1 MFPGLDPQ
9 TLWLIGGVFGFL
21 SVASVIGF
29 ILGRRADTPGTSDA
43 TRATV
48 VNLNARL
55 RAWWVIITVCAL
67 ALLAGCVGA
76 SVLFGLASFW
86 ALREFVTLTPTTPGD
101 HRALFWVFFVITP
114 LQYYLVATQWYG
126 LFVILIPVYAFLF
139 IPMRMALVG
148 DCEHFLERAAR
159 TQWGLMV
166 CVYCV
171 SYAPALMT
179 LLPDKNGGARLL
191 LFFLL
196 VVQSSDVLQYI
207 WGKLFGR
214 HPIAPRISPNKTWE
228 GFIGG
233 IGSAAALGTALWRTT
248 PFNPWQAAGMS
259 LVVTLLGFAGGLTMS
274 AIKRDRGVKD
284 YGTLIQ
290 GHGGVLD
297 RVDSICFAAPVFFH
311 LTRYYFT

>member
-1 MFPGLDPQ
+1 MDKLTIGLFAG
-9 TLWLIGGVFGFL
+9 LFGFL
-21 SVASVIGF
+21 ALCSLIGF
-29 ILGRRADTPGTSDA
+29 ALGRRSSAPGASDSA
-43 TRATV
+43 RATV
-48 VNLNARL
+48 ANLNARL
-55 RAWWVIITVCAL
+55 SAWWVILGLCTAAI
-67 ALLAGCVGA
+67 LLGRVGA
-76 SVLFGLASFW
+76 CFLFGFASFW
-86 ALREFVTLTPTTPGD
+86 ALREFVTLAPTRAGD

-114 LQYYLVATQWYG
+114 LQYYLVAIQWYG

-139 IPMRMALVG
+139 IPMRMSLTG
-148 DCEHFLERAAR
+148 DTEHFLERAAR

-179 LLPDKNGGARLL
+179 LPVRKSGGASLL

-196 VVQSSDVLQYI
+196 VVQLSDVFQYT

-214 HPIAPRISPNKTWE
+214 HPVAPHVSPNKTWE
-228 GFIGG
+228 GFLGG
-233 IGSAAALGTALWRTT
+233 IGSATALGAALWWAT

-259 LVVTLLGFAGGLTMS
+259 LVITLLGFAGGLTMS

>member
-1 MFPGLDPQ
+1 MD
-9 TLWLIGGVFGFL
+9 TLTAALLAGIFGFL
-21 SVASVIGF
+21 ALASLIGYL
-29 ILGRRADTPGTSDA
+29 LGRRSAEPGASEA
-43 TRATV
+43 RRATV
-48 VNLNARL
+48 ANLNARL
-55 RAWWVIITVCAL
+55 RAWWIIVGLCAV
-67 ALLAGCVGA
+67 AVWSGRVGA

-86 ALREFVTLTPTTPGD
+86 ALREFVTLTPTRAGD
-101 HRALFWVFFVITP
+101 HRALFWVFFVVTP
-114 LQYYLVATQWYG
+114 WQYYLVATGWYG

-139 IPMRMALVG
+139 IPLRMSLTG
-148 DCEHFLERAAR
+148 DCEHFLERAAK

-179 LLPDKNGGARLL
+179 LPFGRNGGGRLL

-196 VVQSSDVLQYI
+196 VVQSSDVFQYT

-214 HPIAPRISPNKTWE
+214 HPIAPRVSPNKTWE
-228 GFIGG
+228 GFVGG
-233 IGSAAALGTALWRTT
+233 VGTATLLGAALWWAT

-259 LVVTLLGFAGGLTMS
+259 LVVNLLGFAGGLTMS